1 MDKVIEKIAIKT
13 FEMDHRILENAN
25 GFQYKVLL
33 QIGDNM
39 ILEEISDGEIIL
51 INCWDELNKTWDRG
65 IYFPKGKIGLAEA
78 LKYLILK

>member
-1 MDKVIEKIAIKT
+1 MDKVIDKIANKT

-65 IYFPKGKIGLAEA
+65 TQYPPTP
-78 LKYLILK
+78 

>member
-65 IYFPKGKIGLAEA
+65 IYFPKRKIGLAEA

>member
-65 IYFPKGKIGLAEA
+65 IYFSKGKIGMAEA

>member
-1 MDKVIEKIAIKT
+1 MDKVIEEIANKT

>member
-1 MDKVIEKIAIKT
+1 MEKVIEKIVIKT

-51 INCWDELNKTWDRG
+51 INCWDEINKNWDRG
-65 IYFPKGKIGLAEA
+65 IYFSKGKTGLAEA
-78 LKYLILK
+78 LKYLVLK

>member
-1 MDKVIEKIAIKT
+1 MDKVIEEIANKT

-65 IYFPKGKIGLAEA
+65 IFFPKGKIGLAEA